1 MMPCT
6 TDEQNQKH
14 ELTIADGQMDPVQV
28 RHRSIGI
35 SFIIT
40 DPRGATQA
48 YMPQSFAR
56 PVGSGKH
63 CLGAR

>member
-28 RHRSIGI
+28 KHRSIGI
-35 SFIIT
+35 SYTIT
-40 DPRGATQA
+40 DQRGAMTSA
-48 YMPQSFAR
+48 HATKF
-56 PVGSGKH
+56 
-63 CLGAR
+63 C